1 MPAKMKQGGAAV
13 QYAAALLALANE
25 QQQAE
30 AVGQEMRELKELVGA
45 NQSLRIFL
53 ENPAVGMVERTG
65 LIERVFKGK
74 VSELVWNTLGVLNL
88 KGRLKLLPA
97 IADAFQELLDDQ
109 LGRIEVDV
117 TVAHKLEPAELE
129 EVRRQIGQAFKKNP
143 VIHQIVDESIIGG
156 LVLRTDE
163 KMIDG
168 SVRAQLEGMKRLLLA
183 AGHK

>member
-1 MPAKMKQGGAAV
+1 MKQGGAAV

-25 QQQAE
+25 KQQAE
-30 AVGQEMRELKELVGA
+30 AIGHEMLELKELVGA
-45 NQSLRIFL
+45 NQLLRFFL

-65 LIERVFKGK
+65 LIERVFRGN
-74 VSELVWNTLGVLNL
+74 VSPLVWNTIGVLNL

-97 IADAFQELLDDQ
+97 IADAFHELLDEQ
-109 LGRIEVDV
+109 MGRIEVDV
-117 TVAHKLEPAELE
+117 TVARRLEPAELE
-129 EVRRQIGQAFKKNP
+129 EVRRRVGQALKKDP
-143 VIHQIVDESIIGG
+143 VLHQIVDESIIGG

-168 SVRAQLEGMKRLLLA
+168 SVRAQLEGMKRQLLA